1 MSRTLGIV
9 AGVQVSASVFGG
21 LERALGWSGAF
32 TAAFAVA
39 GGVCA
44 LAAALALVSVR
55 SPRAPG
61 LRAGL

>member
-44 LAAALALVSVR
+44 IAAAFALISIR
-55 SPRAPG
+55 PAPAGG
-61 LRAGL
+61 LRGAL